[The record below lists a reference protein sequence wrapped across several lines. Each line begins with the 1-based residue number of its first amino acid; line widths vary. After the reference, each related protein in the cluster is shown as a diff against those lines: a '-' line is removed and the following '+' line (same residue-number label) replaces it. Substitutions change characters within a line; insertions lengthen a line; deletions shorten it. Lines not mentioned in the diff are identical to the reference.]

1 MSRCIE
7 SDSSV
12 LFFKGFV
19 ASIRGQSG
27 PFLIRIR
34 ILGYL
39 HCLAQLRNVHR
50 LPTTDLLHASKEL
63 ASRTGS
69 IHITSYV
76 LVVSGALLEDPN
88 TVMIFA
94 GSIVRVVERGLNFG
108 VS

>member
-1 MSRCIE
+1 MSRCTE

-12 LFFKGFV
+12 LFFKGFI
-19 ASIRGQSG
+19 ANLRGQSG

-39 HCLAQLRNVHR
+39 HCLAELRNVHR
-50 LPTTDLLHASKEL
+50 LPPTDFLHASKEL

-76 LVVSGALLEDPN
+76 LVVNDALLEDSD
-88 TVMIFA
+88 TVIIFA
-94 GSIVRVVERGLNFG
+94 GSVFRVVERGLNFG
-108 VS
+108 VG